1 MGNTDRARP
10 AVFGQSVNQS
20 SVFQTLGV
28 FFSNDLEFLIET
40 FIFAT
45 NKTPFIM
52 NRGKHKCETLKKIR
66 QMIADRN
73 GIDYHT
79 TECKFQGN
87 CSGTCPK
94 CEAELRYLEDQL
106 RRKESAGKKVAVAGL
121 ALGISLVTSCGPCN
135 PEHRPFALEGDVPME
150 VDSVEVSDSV
160 ETDTITACQVKEPSE
175 PKKSKTAKSKAPATE
190 EWIEPLEG
198 DVVRV
203 DDSIT
208 ICDEEY
214 FADIEGIEVDE
225 TDYFMGLIVGE
236 LPEFPGGEDAFAK
249 YIDDNKQYPI
259 MALENDIQGTVYV
272 QFVIDEEGNVIN
284 PEILRGVDP
293 LLDKE
298 ALRVVGSSPKWKPA
312 KMGGKL
318 VRANLTVPVK
328 FQLPE

>member
-1 MGNTDRARP
+1 MIIFVISDR
-10 AVFGQSVNQS
+10 G
-20 SVFQTLGV
+20 
-28 FFSNDLEFLIET
+28 

-79 TECKFQGN
+79 TECTFQGN

-94 CEAELRYLEDQL
+94 CEAELRYLESQL
-106 RRKESAGKKVAVAGL
+106 MRKESAGKKVAVAGL

-160 ETDTITACQVKEPSE
+160 NVTDSVEADTITACQVKESSE
-175 PKKSKTAKSKAPATE
+175 PKKSKTIKAKTSIE
-190 EWIEPLEG
+190 EDWIEVLEG
-198 DVVRV
+198 DVTRV
-203 DDSIT
+203 DDNLT
-208 ICDEEY
+208 ICEEY
-214 FADIEGIEVDE
+214 DFVELDSIAEEE
-225 TDYFMGLIVGE
+225 TDDFMGIIVE
-236 LPEFPGGEDAFAK
+236 NNPEFPGGEVAFRK
-249 YIDDNKQYPI
+249 YLQENIQYPI

-272 QFVIDEEGNVIN
+272 QFVVDAEGNVVN

-298 ALRVVGSSPKWKPA
+298 ALRVVGLSPKWKPA
-312 KMGGKL
+312 KMGGKP